1 MRKVWIG
8 LIVTLLVL
16 LNGVGLTQAETEGK
30 YVILLLDQ
38 LSLTEIRQYG
48 GNQLIKLFEMSAQAL
63 LNVRTD
69 QGIESKYTYQAFG
82 AGSRGAKYDG
92 VPGMIGQ
99 LLKEHNYRV
108 GAYGNSD
115 YGFEKGRQVVAIVMD
130 NNGHLFFGDI
140 STNLLQKDV
149 SFPGDVRTDYEKMA
163 VYFEEGYAS
172 YDLIAVEI
180 GDINRIKTGV
190 REGEVGKE
198 ELENLLSLTMQRID
212 LLLSRMIEEMD
223 LDRDR
228 LMLVAPTP
236 DFLEMGTRN
245 KLTWVMITG
254 AGFKQGALVTA
265 TTRQSGVATISDLAP
280 TILDHFQISIP
291 STMSGRP
298 LQFQIQPNWDLLQM
312 DYRDKQISRTSEWRP
327 LYVKGFIL
335 VQIIILILAMFTF
348 FLRKYISGFWW
359 RMMSFLLLS
368 VISIPF
374 YFLIFSPYFIP
385 SFFGYLFCFIGLV
398 AGTAI
403 ILRRYVKGFIS
414 PVIVIITVTV
424 LCLMLDIFR
433 DAQWMS
439 RSLLGY
445 CPIIGARFY
454 GIGNEFMGILVGGTL
469 IGWTG
474 FMEIF
479 PWIKKRRFYL
489 TPFVFGGVILLIGIP
504 NLGANFGGTLTA
516 MAAFTLT
523 YILMFEKEKRF
534 KIILISG
541 TVLTFILALI
551 TISDAYG
558 WVGERSH
565 FGQTINLIKETGIS
579 AFFTILS
586 RKLSMNLK
594 LLRWTIWTRV
604 LLVFIIVLVL
614 LFKRPQGVLYE
625 LIQEYPIFA
634 KGYMGVILGSVV
646 TMIVNDSGVVA
657 AATLLFF
664 AILPLVYLV
673 LKKMEVR

>member
-16 LNGVGLTQAETEGK
+16 FNGVSLAQAEIEGK

-38 LSLTEIRQYG
+38 LSLTEIRHYG
-48 GNQLIKLFEMSAQAL
+48 GNQLTKLFELSAQAL

-82 AGSRGAKYDG
+82 AGSRGAKYGG
-92 VPGMIGQ
+92 VPGMLGQ
-99 LLKEHNYRV
+99 LLKERNYKTA
-108 GAYGNSD
+108 AYGNSD
-115 YGFEKGRQVVAIVMD
+115 YGIEEGRQVVTIVMD
-130 NNGHLFFGDI
+130 DNGHLFFGDI
-140 STNLLQKDV
+140 STNLLQIDAI
-149 SFPGDVRTDYEKMA
+149 FPGGVRTDYEKMSSH
-163 VYFEEGYAS
+163 FEEGYAE
-172 YDLIAVEI
+172 YDLIAVEF

-190 REGEVGKE
+190 REGKVEEE
-198 ELENLLSLTMQRID
+198 ELEKLLSLTMQRVD

-223 LDRDR
+223 LTRDH
-228 LMLVAPTP
+228 LMVVAPTP
-236 DFLEMGTRN
+236 DFLETGTRN
-245 KLTWVMITG
+245 KLTWVMIAG
-254 AGFKQGALVTA
+254 AGYEQGALITG
-265 TTRQSGVATISDLAP
+265 TTRQPGVVTISDLAP
-280 TILDHFQISIP
+280 TILDYFQIPIP
-291 STMSGRP
+291 SAMSGRS
-298 LQFQIQPNWDLLQM
+298 LQFKKQPNWNLLKM
-312 DYRDKQISRTSEWRP
+312 DHRDEQISRTSEWRP

-335 VQIIILILAMFTF
+335 IQIIILILAMLTF

-374 YFLIFSPYFIP
+374 YFLIFSPYFVA
-385 SFFGYLFCFIGLV
+385 SFTAYLLSLLGLL
-398 AGTAI
+398 AGTSI
-403 ILRRYVKGFIS
+403 LLRRYVKGFIT
-414 PVIVIITVTV
+414 PIIFIITVTV
-424 LCLMLDIFR
+424 FCLILDIFR

-454 GIGNEFMGILVGGTL
+454 GVGNEFMGILVGGTL

-474 FMEIF
+474 FLEIV
-479 PWIKKRRFYL
+479 PWIKERRFYL
-489 TPFVFGGVILLIGIP
+489 TPLVFGGVILLIGIP
-504 NLGANFGGTLTA
+504 TLGANFGGTLTA

-523 YILMFEKEKRF
+523 YILMFDKEQRV

-541 TVLTFILALI
+541 TVLTVVLGLI
-551 TISDAYG
+551 IISDTYG
-558 WVGERSH
+558 WIGERSH
-565 FGQTINLIKETGIS
+565 FGQTINLIKEAGIS
-579 AFFTILS
+579 AFFTIIS

-604 LLVFIIVLVL
+604 LLSFIIVLVL
-614 LFKRPQGVLYE
+614 LFKRPRGVLYE